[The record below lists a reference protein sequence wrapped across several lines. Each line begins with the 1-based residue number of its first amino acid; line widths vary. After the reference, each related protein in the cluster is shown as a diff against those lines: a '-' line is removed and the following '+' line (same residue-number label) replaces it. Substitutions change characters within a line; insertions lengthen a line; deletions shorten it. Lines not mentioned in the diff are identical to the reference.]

1 MLKVAIITFH
11 RAINYGAVL
20 QTYALSKYL
29 KESGYDVKVLD
40 YRSEAIESSYK
51 VRLKPN
57 MNSLK
62 QMLLLP
68 FSEKKKRKFY
78 EFIEK
83 NIPHTRPL
91 YTVEDLREEA
101 HNFDFIVTGSDQ
113 VWNSQWTA
121 GDNAFLLN
129 FCEDAQ
135 KVSYAAS
142 IGKSSVS
149 AEEEER
155 LKKHL
160 MNFRAISVRE
170 KTGKSLL
177 DSLIQKDVFVN
188 CDPVALLSKEEWEQT
203 ADVPEEKNY
212 VLVYML
218 VKSDSL
224 MNVAVEYGK
233 KNGKQVILIND
244 NIRKQ
249 YSVSYKRYISPEQFV
264 GLFCKADC
272 VFTNS
277 FHGTM
282 FSIIF
287 EKEVHVELQKYK
299 GAPNSRFVDLLTQ
312 VGMEDC
318 VFEGGQIDEHYI
330 KPQYA
335 SVKAKLKQMQNET
348 KEYFENAFLKCE
360 TN

>member
-29 KESGYDVKVLD
+29 SDSGYDVKVLD
-40 YRSEAIESSYK
+40 YRSETIESSYK
-51 VRLKPN
+51 VRFKPN
-57 MNSLK
+57 MNSFK

-78 EFIEK
+78 EFIDK

-101 HNFDFIVTGSDQ
+101 RNFDFVVTGSDQ

-129 FCEDAQ
+129 FCEDEQ

-142 IGKSSVS
+142 IGKSSIS
-149 AEEEER
+149 EEEEER

-160 MNFRAISVRE
+160 INFRAISVRE
-170 KTGKSLL
+170 KTGKDLL
-177 DSLIQKDVFVN
+177 DSLIQKDISVN
-188 CDPVALLSKEEWEQT
+188 CDPVALLSKGQWKQ
-203 ADVPEEKNY
+203 AAAVPKEKNY
-212 VLVYML
+212 ILVYML

-224 MNVAVEYGK
+224 MNAAVEYGK

-249 YSVSYKRYISPEQFV
+249 YPVIYKRYISPQEFV
-264 GLFCKADC
+264 GLFCNAGC

-299 GAPNSRFVDLLTQ
+299 DAPNSRFVDLLSQ
-312 VGMEDC
+312 VGMENC
-318 VFEGGQIDEHYI
+318 VFEGGHVDDNYV
-330 KPQYA
+330 KPQYE
-335 SVKAKLKQMQNET
+335 SVKAKLEQMQNET
-348 KEYFENAFLKCE
+348 KEYFEKAF
-360 TN
+360 